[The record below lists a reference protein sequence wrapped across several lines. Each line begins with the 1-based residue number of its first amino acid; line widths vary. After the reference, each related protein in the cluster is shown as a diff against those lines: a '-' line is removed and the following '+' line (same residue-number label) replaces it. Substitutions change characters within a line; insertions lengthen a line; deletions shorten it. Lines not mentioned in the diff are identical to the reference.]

1 VGQTPA
7 VTMDLP
13 SSESPTAVELDREH
27 GLTVTWADGSTSS
40 FALEELRLN
49 CPCAE
54 CRGLREQ
61 RRPVWP
67 KPGAPQ
73 PLAGVGAE
81 LVGAWG
87 LTITW
92 NDGHSTG
99 IFAWG
104 LLRHWADSSLAD
116 TDIGDGPP

>member
-1 VGQTPA
+1 VQIPQEA
-7 VTMDLP
+7 AP
-13 SSESPTAVELDREH
+13 IAVELDRER
-27 GLTVTWADGSTSS
+27 
-40 FALEELRLN
+40 ALELTWRDGTRSTFPLELLRVN

-61 RRPVWP
+61 CRPAWP
-67 KPGAPQ
+67 KPSSPQ
-73 PLAGVGAE
+73 PLAATGAE

-104 LLRHWADSSLAD
+104 ILRDWAEH
-116 TDIGDGPP
+116 PPEPDEIAP

>member
-1 VGQTPA
+1 M

-13 SSESPTAVELDREH
+13 TSESPASVELDREK
-27 GLTVTWADGSTSS
+27 GLLLTWPDGSQSA
-40 FALEELRLN
+40 FVLEELRLN

-61 RRPVWP
+61 HRPVWP

-73 PLAGVGAE
+73 PLAATGAE

-99 IFAWG
+99 IFSWG
-104 LLRHWADSSLAD
+104 LLRQWAE
-116 TDIGDGPP
+116 TEGDPAGFEGSA

>member
-1 VGQTPA
+1 
-7 VTMDLP
+7 MDLP
-13 SSESPTAVELDREH
+13 TSESPTGVELDREH
-27 GLTVTWADGSTSS
+27 GLTVTWADGSAST
-40 FALEELRLN
+40 FGLEELRIN

-61 RRPVWP
+61 HRPVWP
-67 KPGAPQ
+67 KIGAPQ
-73 PLAGVGAE
+73 PLAGVSAE

-99 IFAWG
+99 IFSWG
-104 LLRHWADSSLAD
+104 LLRAWADD
-116 TDIGDGPP
+116 PDGREQP

>member
-1 VGQTPA
+1 
-7 VTMDLP
+7 MDLP
-13 SSESPTAVELDREH
+13 NEESPRAVALDREH
-27 GLTVTWADGSTSS
+27 GLTVTWSDESEST

-61 RRPVWP
+61 HRAVWP
-67 KPGAPQ
+67 GPGAPQ
-73 PLAGVGAE
+73 PLAAVSAE

-87 LTITW
+87 MTIVW

-104 LLRHWADSSLAD
+104 LLRQWAGDEANGD
-116 TDIGDGPP
+116 TR

>member
-1 VGQTPA
+1 M
-7 VTMDLP
+7 TMDLP
-13 SSESPTAVELDREH
+13 TSESPTAVELDREH
-27 GLTVTWADGSTSS
+27 GLTVTWTDRSKST
-40 FALEELRLN
+40 FALEELRIN

-61 RRPVWP
+61 HRPVWP
-67 KPGAPQ
+67 KLDSPQ

-104 LLRHWADSSLAD
+104 LLRHWADDSLD
-116 TDIGDGPP
+116 GDVE

>member
-1 VGQTPA
+1 MASSARRSVTVVLHTRRALARDNGQTPV

-13 SSESPTAVELDREH
+13 TSESPATVELDREH
-27 GLTVTWADGSTSS
+27 GLTLVWSDGSKSS
-40 FALEELRLN
+40 FALDELRLN

-61 RRPVWP
+61 HRPVWP

-73 PLAGVGAE
+73 PLAAVGAE

-87 LTITW
+87 
-92 NDGHSTG
+92 
-99 IFAWG
+99 
-104 LLRHWADSSLAD
+104 
-116 TDIGDGPP
+116 